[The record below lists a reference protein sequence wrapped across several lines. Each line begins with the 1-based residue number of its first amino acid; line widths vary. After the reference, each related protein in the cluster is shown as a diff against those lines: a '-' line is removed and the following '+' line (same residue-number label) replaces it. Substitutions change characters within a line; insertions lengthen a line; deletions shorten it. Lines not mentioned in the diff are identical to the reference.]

1 MFSSIKVAF
10 VLLFSLAIFSFLGLD
25 TLTGNPVVGGT
36 YDGSFPVSGMS
47 TCQDGASLNPPQYQC
62 ITNWIVERVVT
73 LGANPTTYQ
82 CLTRWKYNVYCP
94 SGCSSTPGLCNSA
107 VSSSTPNPTSSLT
120 TCRTQT
126 RYSCEGNT
134 RVREVTHT
142 NCQITRT
149 TERCQY
155 SCEEVQGFVQ
165 SSFNTAICTPS
176 TYTCTSGQLQGD
188 LNKDNLVNVQDSQ
201 LLIQMI
207 NNPSL
212 TFHPWQKITCADLNS
227 DGVLQ
232 VNDVQLLTTLI
243 QNQPVGRVK
252 PRVGNQ
258 PQIQIPFTRSRTGE
272 KTSVRSSVLN
282 FFRRSS
288 STRN

>member
-1 MFSSIKVAF
+1 MVSESWNQ
-10 VLLFSLAIFSFLGLD
+10 LHSWIFE
-25 TLTGNPVVGGT
+25 
-36 YDGSFPVSGMS
+36 
-47 TCQDGASLNPPQYQC
+47 ASEG
-62 ITNWIVERVVT
+62 I
-73 LGANPTTYQ
+73 
-82 CLTRWKYNVYCP
+82 
-94 SGCSSTPGLCNSA
+94 
-107 VSSSTPNPTSSLT
+107 SSSSS
-120 TCRTQT
+120 
-126 RYSCEGNT
+126 
-134 RVREVTHT
+134 
-142 NCQITRT
+142 
-149 TERCQY
+149 
-155 SCEEVQGFVQ
+155 
-165 SSFNTAICTPS
+165 
-176 TYTCTSGQLQGD
+176 
-188 LNKDNLVNVQDSQ
+188 
-201 LLIQMI
+201 MI